1 LGSGPGVLAPNLL
14 KALRNMIVAAG
25 DLIKQGKMAEAC
37 QQLLDAYH
45 RKELFSPEE
54 GACGAR
60 TKNY

>member
-1 LGSGPGVLAPNLL
+1 
-14 KALRNMIVAAG
+14 MIVAAG